1 MGRVGPVAQAMG
13 WNGRSLMDLQ
23 TVKGTPLY
31 LSPSP
36 PPLSRHIKTVFQV
49 RKIRIYLFTQQR
61 ELTGDAIVCY
71 GVELKKYFLLW
82 KYLQ

>member
-31 LSPSP
+31 LYPS
-36 PPLSRHIKTVFQV
+36 PLSRHIKTVFQV
-49 RKIRIYLFTQQR
+49 RKIRIYLFTKQR

-71 GVELKKYFLLW
+71 GVEF
-82 KYLQ
+82 